1 MPLRSTEDKIVYA
14 TVEEC
19 PPMAVS
25 SHDMSY
31 NKTGSWRNIRPILDL
46 SKCIYCLNCWK
57 FCPEPA
63 ISLEPVSV
71 DGKSRGKPVIDYD
84 YCKGCGICWTEC
96 PADAIHPE
104 PEGR

>member
-1 MPLRSTEDKIVYA
+1 
-14 TVEEC
+14 
-19 PPMAVS
+19 MAVS
-25 SHDMSY
+25 FHDMSY
-31 NKTGSWRNIRPILDL
+31 NKTGSWRNIRPILDQ